1 MNLQFIA
8 DSQGKVTGVYIPIN
22 DWNALKTQ
30 YIGIEDEAAA
40 EVPAWQRELVEKR
53 LKAYDAGGLEPLDFD
68 SAIDDLEKEF

>member
-22 DWNALKTQ
+22 ECNALKKQ

-40 EVPAWQRELVEKR
+40 QVPAWQRELVEKR
-53 LKAYDAGGLEPLDFD
+53 LKAYDAGGRSRWIFD
-68 SAIDDLEKEF
+68 SAIDHLEKEI

>member
-22 DWNALKTQ
+22 EWNALKTQ

-40 EVPAWQRELVEKR
+40 QVPDWQRVLVEGR
-53 LKAYDAGGLEPLDFD
+53 LQAYDTGDIKPLDFD
-68 SAIDDLEKEF
+68 SAMDSLEKEN